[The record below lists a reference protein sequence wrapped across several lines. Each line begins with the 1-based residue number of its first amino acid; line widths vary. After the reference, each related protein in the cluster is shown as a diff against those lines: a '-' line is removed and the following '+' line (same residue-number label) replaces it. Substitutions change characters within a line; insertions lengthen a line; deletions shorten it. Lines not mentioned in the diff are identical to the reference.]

1 MTKEQIRAIVRKHYE
16 GYLAAETAK
25 ELAAAAATAGLI
37 VEKKINNDTN
47 SKRDNN
53 AIDKASRY
61 IEQLK
66 SDYMK
71 NFNETPI
78 VTRVDDCTFNVKYTF
93 KDQSSHNVI
102 VSFDSKKPYEIG
114 YTITFK

>member
-16 GYLAAETAK
+16 GYPAAETAK

-78 VTRVDDCTFNVKYTF
+78 VTRVDDCTFN
-93 KDQSSHNVI
+93 
-102 VSFDSKKPYEIG
+102 
-114 YTITFK
+114 

>member
-71 NFNETPI
+71 NFN
-78 VTRVDDCTFNVKYTF
+78 
-93 KDQSSHNVI
+93 
-102 VSFDSKKPYEIG
+102 
-114 YTITFK
+114 